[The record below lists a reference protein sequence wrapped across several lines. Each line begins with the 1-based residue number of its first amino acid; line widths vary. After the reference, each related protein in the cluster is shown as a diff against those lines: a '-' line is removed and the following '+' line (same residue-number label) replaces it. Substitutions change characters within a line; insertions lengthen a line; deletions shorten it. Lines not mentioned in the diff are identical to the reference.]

1 MNAAVSCGTTRY
13 AGATTTR
20 ASLPGRAGAATRFW
34 LIRRGNPAMT
44 EDVLEQVVD
53 DWLRRSGYFTRTN
66 VRFKP
71 EASEAGYSSKDHN
84 QPSDI
89 DVLAINPTLRGPRC
103 VLAVSCKA
111 MQSGFSPNRWLE
123 AAATGRGYQGRTAGE
138 AWKHL
143 REMWDPAW
151 AAAHQRVVSD
161 LTGTSTFTW
170 VLAVTRLDRGGVR
183 DLDVWR
189 NHPQVSTCLGAGV
202 HLELLTFRDMWSE
215 LQREV
220 TERIEPSH
228 IGRLAQL
235 LKAVDGDS

>member
-1 MNAAVSCGTTRY
+1 
-13 AGATTTR
+13 
-20 ASLPGRAGAATRFW
+20 
-34 LIRRGNPAMT
+34 MT

-66 VRFKP
+66 VRFQP
-71 EASEAGYSSKDHN
+71 ETSETGYSPTAHN

-89 DVLAINPTLRGPRC
+89 DVLAVNPTLRGSRR

-111 MQSGFSPNRWLE
+111 MQSGFLPNKWLD
-123 AAATGRGYQGRTAGE
+123 AAENGRGYKGRKAGE

-143 REMWDPAW
+143 RELWEPAW
-151 AAAHQRVVSD
+151 AAAHRRVVKE
-161 LTGTSTFTW
+161 LTGASTYTW
-170 VLAVTRLDRGGVR
+170 VLAVTRLDRDGVA

-189 NHPQVSTCLGAGV
+189 NHERVSGCLGSATV
-202 HLELLTFRDMWSE
+202 DLITFQEMWDD

-235 LKAVDGDS
+235 LKAVETN